1 MALPRG
7 KESILRQ
14 ELAHQRDYQPIIK
27 EEESRDRLPGRHD
40 LPSKLESTS
49 NIHQNAKERTS
60 NLASELLRKGLYDM
74 SNVAN
79 LMLNKKYKL
88 TREKEESFQMA
99 REKQLPIK
107 APVLKE
113 NIDFSNTQKQP
124 DTEK

>member
-1 MALPRG
+1 M
-7 KESILRQ
+7 
-14 ELAHQRDYQPIIK
+14 
-27 EEESRDRLPGRHD
+27 
-40 LPSKLESTS
+40 
-49 NIHQNAKERTS
+49 
-60 NLASELLRKGLYDM
+60 ASELLRKGLYDM

-113 NIDFSNTQKQP
+113 NIDFSNTQKRS